1 MRLMHP
7 LSPILRYFILFV
19 CVGFPLAAARGQT
32 PNAGGLRVVVKEMQD
47 LPVAGA
53 NCSLSAVPPGQTPI
67 AAATSDEQ
75 GTARFT
81 NVARGRYTLT
91 VAKEGFETFARSDVI
106 IDEKPENQIVVVLTV
121 AAVREKVTVTAP
133 SEAATSVETGSTI
146 ASGNIKRETLR
157 SLPLAVARVDQA
169 VDLAHDERGFVVL
182 VLALEAHDGF
192 AGALVRPE
200 VLGPVRRVVL
210 DDGVRR
216 VENAL

>member
-1 MRLMHP
+1 MYEAYAPPVPHAPVLHPVRLRWF
-7 LSPILRYFILFV
+7 SP
-19 CVGFPLAAARGQT
+19 CRGRG
-32 PNAGGLRVVVKEMQD
+32 PNTERGRAKGRRERDAD

-106 IDEKPENQIVVVLTV
+106 IDEKPENQIGVVLTV

-157 SLPLAVARVDQA
+157 SLPLAVARFDQA
-169 VDLAHDERGFVVL
+169 LPLIPGVIRSTKGELSIKGASEAQSALL
-182 VLALEAHDGF
+182 VN
-192 AGALVRPE
+192 
-200 VLGPVRRVVL
+200 
-210 DDGVRR
+210 GV
-216 VENAL
+216 